1 MFRHYALSSYALTCE
16 RLNNWSRAVVFQ
28 LPGKTN
34 QNNKHKQMNNQTNK
48 LYSHCQGH
56 GPVPARRE
64 RAVDRACAGHAG
76 PEALR
81 LFLWWWWWWW
91 WWLWRWWF
99 FLLFKLLL
107 VWLLWWALLWILL
120 WYTQRG
126 EGLLSQGRVVRDM
139 NYLLCILRNT
149 CGRVPEQFKGVWLIR
164 GATTRHGCTISG
176 LEPRVPPCSIPI
188 QYHQAQ
194 VPANL
199 PFCMLALEG
208 RYELTTACR
217 RVQTKPN
224 KTSGGAWK
232 SYGRWPPPSKW
243 HAANIFSNHYVI
255 AIVSVSLF
263 LLCTLIMLFAY
274 FLFGMSEECG
284 TTTPV
289 KRLAIEIF
297 SLPLRRSTR
306 EPDFSEPLGRPGRHT
321 VYLIEV
327 DDCGQSAE
335 RNTVYDTSLSF
346 SICMC
351 IIYIYIY
358 IYVNI
363 YVNK

>member
-1 MFRHYALSSYALTCE
+1 
-16 RLNNWSRAVVFQ
+16 
-28 LPGKTN
+28 
-34 QNNKHKQMNNQTNK
+34 
-48 LYSHCQGH
+48 
-56 GPVPARRE
+56 
-64 RAVDRACAGHAG
+64 
-76 PEALR
+76 
-81 LFLWWWWWWW
+81 
-91 WWLWRWWF
+91 
-99 FLLFKLLL
+99 
-107 VWLLWWALLWILL
+107 
-120 WYTQRG
+120 
-126 EGLLSQGRVVRDM
+126 
-139 NYLLCILRNT
+139 
-149 CGRVPEQFKGVWLIR
+149 
-164 GATTRHGCTISG
+164 
-176 LEPRVPPCSIPI
+176 
-188 QYHQAQ
+188 
-194 VPANL
+194 
-199 PFCMLALEG
+199 
-208 RYELTTACR
+208 
-217 RVQTKPN
+217 
-224 KTSGGAWK
+224 
-232 SYGRWPPPSKW
+232 
-243 HAANIFSNHYVI
+243 
-255 AIVSVSLF
+255 
-263 LLCTLIMLFAY
+263 MLFAY